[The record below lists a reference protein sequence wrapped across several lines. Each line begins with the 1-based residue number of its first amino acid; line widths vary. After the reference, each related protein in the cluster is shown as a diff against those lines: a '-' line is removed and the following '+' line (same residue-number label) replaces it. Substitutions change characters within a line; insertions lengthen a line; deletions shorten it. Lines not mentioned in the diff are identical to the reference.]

1 MIGVNNKSGF
11 SDYQVL
17 FCQKT
22 TTLLAIS
29 NLDFWKIETIIIE
42 IDYYVLKRTSNFG
55 LLIFCQQTSNIKS
68 TIFSFLLRNYDFT
81 CLKKDFKGKMRLDRV
96 FHFIIY

>member
-11 SDYQVL
+11 SDYLVDI
-17 FCQKT
+17 CQKT
-22 TTLLAIS
+22 TNLLAIS

-42 IDYYVLKRTSNFG
+42 IDYYVLKRTSNFT

-68 TIFSFLLRNYDFT
+68 TIFSFLLRN
-81 CLKKDFKGKMRLDRV
+81 
-96 FHFIIY
+96 